1 MGKIRIPEYGCKK
14 FQVMIKIGI
23 AGFGKIGRIR
33 FEEISKRNDCSLTG
47 VFGII
52 NQRTNNI
59 D

>member
-1 MGKIRIPEYGCKK
+1 
-14 FQVMIKIGI
+14 MIKIGI